1 MKYFIVL
8 LFSFL
13 LFSCNKSDNP
23 VTPPVQPVSYS
34 HFKIFE
40 SFGRDSLTK
49 YTMLMIE
56 DSIKYTDS
64 IVTIKRPIL
73 YQDSIFYNGYYYH
86 HWYDSTYGWNL
97 RATNGYAYYLIIF
110 DSLYQFPVYNFGTM
124 RGSLGS
130 GKYFDSLI
138 VRKMN

>member
-8 LFSFL
+8 LFTFL
-13 LFSCNKSDNP
+13 LCSCNKSDNP
-23 VTPPVQPVSYS
+23 VSPPVQTVPYS

-40 SFGRDSLTK
+40 CFGKDSVTR

-56 DSIKYTDS
+56 DSIKYSDS
-64 IVTIKRPIL
+64 IVTIKRPVL

-86 HWYDSTYGWNL
+86 HWYDSTFGWNL
-97 RATNGYAYYLIIF
+97 RETNGWAYYLVIF
-110 DSLYQFPVYNFGTM
+110 DSVYKFPVYNYGTNSNTFG
-124 RGSLGS
+124 RE
-130 GKYFDSLI
+130 KYFDSLI